1 MADPGKKDADER
13 GPDAAAGG
21 NGKGA
26 DWTPRSRED
35 NERLNAI
42 LLGII
47 EREVGRGEARR
58 PEDWSTLRQMALA
71 HPSGP
76 QLVATFEGVID
87 RCNQEL
93 VNRFGAHGVDLG
105 RLRESIVMLIRVSLA
120 KKLGLAGAAAK
131 ES

>member
-1 MADPGKKDADER
+1 MADPEKKDAEER
-13 GPDAAAGG
+13 GPEPAAGG
-21 NGKGA
+21 NGRGA
-26 DWTPRSRED
+26 EWPRNRAE

-58 PEDWSTLRQMALA
+58 GEDWDRLRQMALV

-76 QLVATFEGVID
+76 QLVDTFEGVID

-93 VNRFGAHGVDLG
+93 VSRFGAHGVDLT

-120 KKLGLAGAAAK
+120 KKLGLGAAASR

>member
-1 MADPGKKDADER
+1 MADPEKKDAVEP
-13 GPDAAAGG
+13 GPEAVGGG
-21 NGKGA
+21 NGKGGE
-26 DWTPRSRED
+26 WTPRTRED

-58 PEDWSTLRQMALA
+58 AEDWERLRQMAVV

-93 VNRFGAHGVDLG
+93 VNRFGAHGMDLA

-120 KKLGLAGAAAK
+120 KKLGLGGAAAK